1 MCLIALFAR
10 MLQLIP
16 AFFLAYFHPFFV
28 SVTEIRHN
36 EKSRSI
42 EISSKMFFDDF
53 EAALENK
60 YRTKID
66 ILKPAD
72 RKKVDQLVSDY
83 LSRHLRL
90 TVNGKPVTMNYLGYE
105 IQEDGAWCYLEV
117 PKVSR
122 VSKVEI
128 TNDILFDEHES
139 QVNMLHVTVK
149 GERKSTKLDNPEKK
163 VAFSF

>member
-16 AFFLAYFHPFFV
+16 ALFLAIFHPFFV

-72 RKKVDQLVSDY
+72 RKKVDQLISDY

-105 IQEDGAWCYLEV
+105 VQEDGAWCYLEV
-117 PKVSR
+117 PKIGR

-163 VAFSF
+163 VTFSF